1 MSNTQYAKLELAP
14 NVPTDVTFEYDTPKA
29 INGQNGV
36 FYSYKVLEN
45 GVSKSMA
52 VSPDVHV
59 KIQKMGLKKG
69 SVANV
74 NKKLGAGEKRAT
86 MVFTSNGVSS
96 ESITVTQE
104 EIDNASK
111 ATGATGGSPS
121 SADKNEYYMKLEEI
135 KYKTQMLQSKGYA
148 AQICIQEAIKLTLA
162 LGVQDHEMFDAVVDQ
177 HARALFHTYLGLMTP
192 KQSQPT
198 QQEQSDVTPPQE

>member
-14 NVPTDVTFEYDTPKA
+14 NVPTDVIFEYDTPKA

-86 MVFTSNGVSS
+86 MVFTANGVSS
-96 ESITVTQE
+96 ESLTVTQE
-104 EIDNASK
+104 EIDAASK
-111 ATGATGGSPS
+111 VTSATGGSS
-121 SADKNEYYMKLEEI
+121 SADKNEYYMRLEEI

-177 HARALFHTYLGLMTP
+177 HAKALFNTYLGLMTP
-192 KQSQPT
+192 KQSQPV
-198 QQEQSDVTPPQE
+198 QQEQADVQPPQE